1 MKRFEA
7 IRAVI
12 SAVGDELVVCNLG
25 HPAQELF
32 ALRDR
37 PRNFYMLGSM
47 GLASSIGLGLALSRH
62 ETVVVIDGDGSLL
75 MNLGTLATI
84 GANRP
89 NNYVLVVVDNESYGS
104 TGFQPTFTARRAN
117 LLDVARACG
126 LRHTVTAT
134 TPYEVEQALTNALQA
149 GGGPCCILAKTDKG
163 NLEGIKPIALTALE
177 LRDRFME
184 SLGESAR

>member
-7 IRAVI
+7 IEAVMQ
-12 SAVGDELVVCNLG
+12 AVSDEIVVCNLG

-47 GLASSIGLGLALSRH
+47 GLASSIGLGLALFRK

-75 MNLGTLATI
+75 MNLGSLATI
-84 GANRP
+84 GATQP
-89 NNYVLVVVDNESYGS
+89 KNYVLIVIDNESYGS
-104 TGFQPTFTARRAN
+104 TGFQPTFTAKSTN

-126 LRHTVTAT
+126 LRHTMMAT
-134 TPYEVEQALTNALQA
+134 TPDEIEKALTNALQPDE
-149 GGGPCCILAKTDKG
+149 GPCCILAKTDKG
-163 NLEGIKPIALTALE
+163 NLEGIKPIPLTALE

-184 SLGESAR
+184 SLGERAR